1 MKKQI
6 LSVFFILPL
15 FACAQ
20 QQPVPV
26 ESPSILESGYARTEF
41 GVAHFFQQSFPLSG
55 LKGNLYKLGTICFK
69 ISLNKY
75 VELQTDGTLLDVL
88 SIKERKPAFNSAI
101 TTTNN
106 PTADIGDFSL
116 WTKFA
121 LLNEYSSGLAFS
133 VRFGVQLPN
142 ASNESGLGID
152 EMNFYSAL
160 LFQKHFLGKWTLN
173 VGLGILGDPTQL
185 SSQHDVCIYGIEYF
199 LPVAATTSIVLQTA
213 GRTGHDGVGVNRLA
227 NGKLGI
233 EKNWENFSLKTFGTI
248 NFSPTD
254 NAKGAEVSL
263 SYFFQVLDTTK

>member
-6 LSVFFILPL
+6 LSVVFILPL
-15 FACAQ
+15 YALAQ

-26 ESPSILESGYARTEF
+26 ESPSILESGYARLEF
-41 GVAHFFQQSFPLSG
+41 GAAHFLQQSFPLSG
-55 LKGNLYKLGTICFK
+55 LKGNLSKLGTICFK

-121 LLNEYSSGLAFS
+121 LFNEYSSGVALS

-160 LFQKHFLGKWTLN
+160 LLQKHFLGKWTLN

-185 SSQHDVCIYGIEYF
+185 SSQHDVCIYGVEYF
-199 LPVAATTSIVLQTA
+199 LPVGETTYLMLQTA
-213 GRTGHDGVGVNRLA
+213 GRTGHDGIGVDRLA
-227 NGKLGI
+227 NSRMGI
-233 EKNWENFSLKTFGTI
+233 EKSWGKISFKTFGII
-248 NFSPTD
+248 NFSPAD
-254 NAKGAEVSL
+254 NAKGVEVTV
-263 SYFFQVLDTTK
+263 SYSFQVLDTTK